1 MHKVM
6 GLWFLP
12 IEPNMGINTDIML
25 SMDAVWKQ
33 NHSIVRARVQLL
45 HRAAEGILLGSLS
58 PELEAR
64 ATTEAHTLRGEFAA
78 FGYSEASTVA
88 ASAESLLKDHWR
100 RSQAD
105 AHELYQLVHLMRRE
119 LEDSVVAA

>member
-1 MHKVM
+1 
-6 GLWFLP
+6 
-12 IEPNMGINTDIML
+12 ML

-33 NHSIVRARVQLL
+33 NHMIVRSRVQLL
-45 HRAAEGILLGSLS
+45 HRAAEAILLGNLS

-88 ASAESLLKDHWR
+88 ASAESLLKDQWR
-100 RSQAD
+100 RQQDD
-105 AHELYQLVHLMRRE
+105 AHELYQFVHLMRRE
-119 LEDSVVAA
+119 LEDSVAAA